1 MLTLLAQRGGSFDW
15 LADEPDRYSVE
26 DGELVP

>member
-15 LADEPDRYSVE
+15 LADEPDRYLAK